1 MQKAV
6 PSKRFQRVTISLE
19 SESEP
24 LDNVACSGT
33 SHEMPGPAATPFQ
46 TTCLIVEHPLLTTFA
61 VCLRPAAA
69 SRQAAPSFQ
78 PLVQKATLA
87 QERRTLT
94 QKEKDALR
102 RQKLDPYRW
111 QQAQQRKNR
120 NLKRQE
126 VLKVD
131 RDQAWGDPVNGLV
144 TPFLESFDSAGQSP
158 QSQVRRD
165 DEGNQLEEPHAL
177 PTSDHILNY
186 QLTKQELDEAIAES
200 YKLTA
205 PSQGDIKSVYYN
217 EFVDKEAKQDHEESH
232 LRAVEALKR
241 ITTLD
246 NGSSKDRR
254 HANIRRIIE
263 TFGRHETDAKLRQK
277 PLVAGQAE
285 RVEKVRGGPDTGSS
299 EVQIAILTA
308 KIRVLAAMYAGK
320 KGNKDKHNKKNLRLL
335 LHRRQK
341 LLKYMERSER
351 GSGRWEHMIETLGL
365 SPATYKKQIEVR

>member
-1 MQKAV
+1 M
-6 PSKRFQRVTISLE
+6 PPRI
-19 SESEP
+19 
-24 LDNVACSGT
+24 
-33 SHEMPGPAATPFQ
+33 PGPSGLQ
-46 TTCLIVEHPLLTTFA
+46 SLTL
-61 VCLRPAAA
+61 CLRPAAP
-69 SRQAAPSFQ
+69 SRQVPPSFQ
-78 PLVQKATLA
+78 PLVQKATLT
-87 QERRTLT
+87 QERTALT
-94 QKEKDALR
+94 QKQRDALR
-102 RQKLDPYRW
+102 KEKLHPYRW

-120 NLKRQE
+120 NLRRQE
-126 VLKVD
+126 VLKGE
-131 RDQAWGDPVNGLV
+131 RDVAWGDPVNGLV
-144 TPFLESFDSAGQSP
+144 TPFLESFDTAGQSP
-158 QSQVRRD
+158 QSLVRKD
-165 DEGNQLEEPHAL
+165 EEGNPHDL
-177 PTSDHILNY
+177 PTSEHILNY

-205 PSQGDIKSVYYN
+205 PSQGDIKSVFYSEVIDN
-217 EFVDKEAKQDHEESH
+217 EAKQTHEENH
-232 LRAVEALKR
+232 VRAVEALKR

-246 NGSSKDRR
+246 NASSKDRR

-277 PLVAGQAE
+277 PLVAAQEE

-341 LLKYMERSER
+341 LLKYMERRER